1 MPRAESERRVS
12 LFPSVIVGLGG
23 TGRRVCGYLKKT
35 FQERFG
41 GIPPHVRLVGIDT
54 KKAEEA
60 DDDLAALDES
70 EKLMLRIENPPQYL
84 DNLEVWAPWFPAGDV
99 GRALKGHILVANDN
113 GAGALR
119 PIGKVMLEA
128 NWRQVHTRLQRAAEQ
143 VNRNVREFDTNGAI
157 RAEFQRIGLANFGS
171 NTQDILFIII
181 GNLVSGTGSGG
192 FLELAYIAAAAQA
205 ERAKVFGFL
214 TLPPLGDRREHLHN
228 AAAALRELQH
238 YMSPQVWNVTAKQYR
253 VDSPAARDI
262 LMNFHTLLR
271 RAPYD
276 VVHVA
281 RPVDA
286 TTDAVNALSK
296 QTADFIFDFTCTD
309 LGAALHGEYVNFNPQ
324 VSAVGEKP
332 IFSTYAS
339 FQAEDHSRTASRLAR
354 AMIADFIADDIS
366 GEANPGEAQ
375 CHRGWQKSLLEA
387 SMEKI
392 RQSWSLPSADQ
403 VNALTAEEDFRKSCQ
418 VLLNRVK
425 NEISKKQ
432 FRVGATSVS
441 GLSTEAIRD
450 ALLRDAYLTANIH
463 QADALL
469 RNLSNR
475 IAPQLEG
482 LSRAYEEVL
491 PEMVRTLIR
500 ELCVRLHSI
509 YMAGGSVRQMI
520 DVCKELRAE
529 VESLATKI
537 SAFEYVVKQE
547 FSFDALTRILQEYVT
562 RKVSEWAGTGVGV
575 FRETIRQQVAIYIEK
590 RTSLTAIRLING
602 FESPTAR
609 PIVENICGVDFQLTG
624 GLRAGIE
631 RVIGALERLQ
641 ALVLAVD
648 ASLESRGS
656 LRTTRKAAVQDTLQ
670 RIYSDSRGEVVEQLE
685 TVRRD
690 LLADVGGLQSVF
702 ALLDIPQAEIEA
714 AVERIAGKYVPEL
727 ATEDFET
734 WWAEHGIDF
743 TADMLLN
750 RSSLRFD
757 RVRADNEGSG
767 LKTIIA
773 LRSRA
778 SEVQQP
784 RVRLGEIADVLVPVA
799 NDTDNSVS
807 LMVSHGLASV
817 SWIQGFD
824 VLSNGYRQLGES
836 AIAMLHTVSDPIR
849 LRPIAIGGTEA
860 LMFYVAGCAFD
871 WIRPLSTGALYIY
884 GADEDTSLESV
895 ASQYAYAFQPDPDSQ
910 VGPIEGLLRRFPSV
924 NAHPPGPEPPIRISG
939 EGTGTVAGSVYEH
952 LRWRLEQRVLASG
965 PNGGHKRKRITETFK
980 LIRLFLAWQ
989 LDTNDETYH
998 LTPARIRTAAEHLP
1012 SWIRSVFGS
1021 FAQADEHTAVAEVRR
1036 EMAAEKATV
1045 LLDRMRRALLDG
1057 TEVDAAAATPS
1068 AAKAVVGASS
1078 DLMHF
1083 FTEHQIPIL
1092 DRAKIIDALN
1102 LHGLVG
1108 AIQAAQQC
1116 NLTEI
1121 QQAQMLAM
1129 LTGSK

>member
-1 MPRAESERRVS
+1 MPQTENERRIS

-35 FQERFG
+35 LQDRFG
-41 GIPPHVRLVGIDT
+41 SVSPHVRLVAIDT
-54 KKAEEA
+54 KRAEEA
-60 DDDLAALDES
+60 DDDLAPLEEN
-70 EKLMLRIENPPQYL
+70 EKLTLRIENPAQYL

-99 GRALKGHILVANDN
+99 GRALKGHIPVANEN

-128 NWRQVHTRLQRAAEQ
+128 NWRQVHTRLQRAAEE
-143 VNRNVREFDTNGAI
+143 VNRNVREFDTNGAV
-157 RAEFQRIGLANFGS
+157 RSEFQRIGLGKFAA

-205 ERAKVFGFL
+205 NRAKVFGFL
-214 TLPPLGDRREHLHN
+214 TLPPHGARREHLHN

-238 YMSPQVWNVTAKQYR
+238 YMSPQVWTVTSKQYR
-253 VDSPAARDI
+253 VDSPAAREI

-339 FQAEDHSRTASRLAR
+339 FREDDHSRTASRLAR
-354 AMIADFIADDIS
+354 AMISDFIADDIS
-366 GEANPGEAQ
+366 GESNPGDAQ
-375 CHRGWQKSLLEA
+375 CHRGWQKNVLESSL
-387 SMEKI
+387 EKI
-392 RQSWSLPSADQ
+392 RTSWSLPSADA
-403 VNALTAEEDFRKSCQ
+403 VNALTVEEDFRKSCQ

-425 NEISKKQ
+425 NEVSKKQ
-432 FRVGATSVS
+432 FRIGATAVT

-450 ALLRDAYLTANIH
+450 ALLKDQFLTAHINE
-463 QADALL
+463 AGALL

-491 PEMVRTLIR
+491 PEMVRVLIR

-509 YMAGGSVRQMI
+509 YAAGGSIRQMI

-537 SAFEYVVKQE
+537 SAFEYAVKQE

-562 RKVSEWAGTGVGV
+562 RRVSEWTGTGVGV
-575 FRETIRQQVAIYIEK
+575 FRETVRQQVAIYIDK

-631 RVIGALERLQ
+631 RVIGALDRLQ
-641 ALVLAVD
+641 TLVLAVD
-648 ASLESRGS
+648 TSLESRGS

-670 RIYSDSRGEVVEQLE
+670 RIYHSSRDRVVEQLE

-690 LLADVGGLQSVF
+690 LLASLGGAESFF
-702 ALLDIPQAEIEA
+702 ALLDIPEAELEA
-714 AVERIAGKYVPEL
+714 AVERIASKYVPEL

-734 WWAEHGIDF
+734 WWAARGIDF

-757 RVRADNEGSG
+757 RIRADNEGSG

-778 SEVQQP
+778 REDQQP
-784 RVRLGEIADVLVPVA
+784 RVRLAEISDVLVPVA

-817 SWIQGFD
+817 AWIQGFD
-824 VLSNGYRQLGES
+824 VLSNGYRQLDES
-836 AIAMLHTVSDPIR
+836 QIAMLHTVSDPIR
-849 LRPIAIGGTEA
+849 LRPIAIGGNEA
-860 LMFYVAGCAFD
+860 LLFYVAGCAFD
-871 WIRPLSTGALYIY
+871 WIRPSSTGALYIY
-884 GADEDTSLESV
+884 GADEDSSLEST
-895 ASQYAYAFQPDPDSQ
+895 ASQYAYATHSDPDSQ
-910 VGPIEGLLRRFPSV
+910 VGPIEGLLRRLPSV

-939 EGTGTVAGSVYEH
+939 EGAGSIAGSVYEH
-952 LRWRLEQRVLASG
+952 LRWRLEQRVLA
-965 PNGGHKRKRITETFK
+965 GGANSTNKRKRIVEAFK

-989 LDTNDETYH
+989 LDAKDESYH
-998 LTPARIRTAAEHLP
+998 LTPARIRTAAEQLP
-1012 SWIRSVFGS
+1012 SWIRAIFGN
-1021 FAQADEHTAVAEVRR
+1021 FVQADEHAAVADVRR
-1036 EMAAEKATV
+1036 EMAAESSTV
-1045 LLDRMRRALLDG
+1045 LIERIRRALLEGGDI
-1057 TEVDAAAATPS
+1057 DAVSAKPAAP
-1068 AAKAVVGASS
+1068 KAVVGTSP

-1092 DRAKIIDALN
+1092 DQARIIEALN
-1102 LHGLVG
+1102 QRGLVG
-1108 AIQAAQQC
+1108 AIEAAQQC
-1116 NLTEI
+1116 NLTQV

-1129 LTGSK
+1129 LTSAR